1 MQPRFDTI
9 LECFAVTRA
18 NGPAFRQKE
27 RSRLTAAMVVT
38 ALGMLLEFFGGLW
51 TGSLALL
58 SDAAHMFSHLF
69 SLGISFVAIWLAQ
82 READEVRSYGL
93 YRAEILAALFNGAT
107 LVLIVAW
114 IVFDAVRRFIH
125 PTPVATNEMMVI
137 AGIGLAVNLAA
148 AWMLKDVS
156 GHDLNVK
163 SAFFHLLSDT
173 LSSVGILIAGALIL
187 WTGNVWFDPLASL
200 LIALLILRWGIQL
213 IREAVHILLESTP
226 KHLSAETI
234 SAAIR
239 QEIPAIHN
247 LHHIHVW
254 ELTSKVCAL
263 TAHVVI
269 ADCTISASENI
280 RRQINQLLASQFHI
294 THTNLQFECEK

>member
-9 LECFAVTRA
+9 LECFAVTRS

-187 WTGNVWFDPLASL
+187 WTGKVWFDPLASL
-200 LIALLILRWGIQL
+200 LIALLILRWGVQL

-226 KHLSAETI
+226 KHLSAEAI
-234 SAAIR
+234 AAAL
-239 QEIPAIHN
+239 QKEIPAIHN
-247 LHHIHVW
+247 IHHIHVW